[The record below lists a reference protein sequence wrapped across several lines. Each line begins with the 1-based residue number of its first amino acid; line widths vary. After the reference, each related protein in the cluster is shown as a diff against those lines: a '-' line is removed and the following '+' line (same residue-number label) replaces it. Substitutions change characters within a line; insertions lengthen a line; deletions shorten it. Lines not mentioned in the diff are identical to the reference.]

1 MTSCFSDT
9 KTNIE
14 IAELDTL
21 CPRFV
26 QKPAI
31 YTFEYKDI
39 KLEALLISFDINA
52 FQPFFYQRLNIIY
65 TPQLQKSVTKR
76 QAEFLAGRLCVKL
89 LMHRLLGYS
98 TPVPISP
105 DRSPSW
111 PVGVTGSISHSNNHA
126 IATLTQNQN
135 KKTNISLGVD
145 IQEIIT
151 SEQSDHIHTL
161 ISTPNEIALLQK
173 NGLSLKCATTLL
185 FSAKEAI
192 YKSIYPHIKE
202 IIGFNSV
209 ALIELNIT
217 EQKLTFSPSITLCK
231 QFGISRNIYC
241 QYRNTED
248 SNAIIT
254 FCIYQQ

>member
-31 YTFEYKDI
+31 YTFAYKDI

-135 KKTNISLGVD
+135 KKR
-145 IQEIIT
+145 
-151 SEQSDHIHTL
+151 
-161 ISTPNEIALLQK
+161 
-173 NGLSLKCATTLL
+173 
-185 FSAKEAI
+185 
-192 YKSIYPHIKE
+192 
-202 IIGFNSV
+202 
-209 ALIELNIT
+209 
-217 EQKLTFSPSITLCK
+217 TFH
-231 QFGISRNIYC
+231 
-241 QYRNTED
+241 
-248 SNAIIT
+248 
-254 FCIYQQ
+254 